1 MFLGTHQGASWDGLS
16 ASINANS
23 ASLTRCGRQK
33 SARELTL
40 GSLPQ
45 SVAPVVAPLGGLEN
59 GRSSWQSR
67 TAAQVRVRNILRNAV
82 SFVLLSF
89 LSLAGFAAEKPK
101 VKIMPEDQVKA
112 GMHGVAY
119 TVFEGV
125 TPEPMEVEI
134 LGVLKDAIGP
144 GQDMILA
151 RLHGEKPEY
160 TGVVA
165 GMSGSPVYIDGRLA
179 GALSYRIGQF
189 SKEPICGI
197 TPIEQMF
204 EVRDGHAA
212 GGVRLASV
220 AGEADSSASLRNDN
234 QVGDAS
240 KGGKADS
247 SASLRNDNQRG
258 LRN

>member
-1 MFLGTHQGASWDGLS
+1 MLRLVRGGWLGMIGLACAGPGGSIWAQVAVGGA
-16 ASINANS
+16 APA
-23 ASLTRCGRQK
+23 A
-33 SARELTL
+33 AAAAA
-40 GSLPQ
+40 LPA
-45 SVAPVVAPLGGLEN
+45 VAPGGARIFPLAEMRRGL
-59 GRSSWQSR
+59 
-67 TAAQVRVRNILRNAV
+67 
-82 SFVLLSF
+82 
-89 LSLAGFAAEKPK
+89 
-101 VKIMPEDQVKA
+101 
-112 GMHGVAY
+112 HGVAY

-165 GMSGSPVYIDGRLA
+165 GMTGSPVYMDGRLA
-179 GALSYRIGQF
+179 GAIGYRIGQF

-204 EVRDGHAA
+204 EVRDGQAA

-220 AGEADSSASLRNDN
+220 AGEADSSASLRKDN

-240 KGGKADS
+240 KGGEADS
-247 SASLRNDNQRG
+247 SASLRNDNQVG
-258 LRN
+258 LRSEIGRASCRERV

>member
-1 MFLGTHQGASWDGLS
+1 MLRLVRGGLLGLIGLACAGS
-16 ASINANS
+16 
-23 ASLTRCGRQK
+23 G
-33 SARELTL
+33 
-40 GSLPQ
+40 GSLWAQVAVGGIAAAAALPA
-45 SVAPVVAPLGGLEN
+45 VAPSGAKIFPLAEMRRGL
-59 GRSSWQSR
+59 
-67 TAAQVRVRNILRNAV
+67 
-82 SFVLLSF
+82 
-89 LSLAGFAAEKPK
+89 
-101 VKIMPEDQVKA
+101 
-112 GMHGVAY
+112 HGVAY

-204 EVRDGHAA
+204 EVRDGQAA
-212 GGVRLASV
+212 GGERLAEV
-220 AGEADSSASLRNDN
+220 GGKADSSPFDKLRVRNDN
-234 QVGDAS
+234 QVG
-240 KGGKADS
+240 
-247 SASLRNDNQRG
+247 LRNGSQVGNDNQVG
-258 LRN
+258 NGQEQKRNAGILPRSEERRVGQEC